1 MQALTQLL
9 HDNADPSDT
18 RYRILTPGEVS
29 ELNSLL
35 ACVPVIERMVDT
47 YERRHP
53 GDTGPTGLRGD
64 PQ

>member
-9 HDNADPSDT
+9 LDNADPSDT

-35 ACVPVIERMVDT
+35 ACVPVIEQMCET

-53 GDTGPTGLRGD
+53 GKEGD
-64 PQ
+64 GG